1 MIRVLIVDDEPLA
14 RLGLRR
20 CLVSEQI
27 EGVVIDECGSGHA
40 AVRAIVDLAPD
51 LVFLDVQLPDIEG
64 FAVIEAVGPARMP
77 PVVFVTAHDRYAVR
91 AFEAAAVDYVLKPFR
106 KERVIAAFERARSRV
121 GAKCLAIRD
130 VGTVRLVD
138 IERITRI
145 EAADNYVVVHAD
157 RESIVWRQTLA
168 SAAARLAGARFVRIH
183 RSTLVNAR
191 RIREVQAIGSGDCR
205 VLLDDGT
212 ALTASRR
219 FRVELEAALGLSGS
233 G

>member
-1 MIRVLIVDDEPLA
+1 MLIVDDEPLA

-20 CLVSEQI
+20 CLVDEP
-27 EGVVIDECGSGHA
+27 GVAIDECGSGHG
-40 AVRAIVDLAPD
+40 AVRSIVDLAPD
-51 LVFLDVQLPDIEG
+51 LVFLDVQLPDLEG
-64 FAVIEAVGPARMP
+64 FAVIEAVGPDRMP

-106 KERVIAAFERARSRV
+106 RERVIAAFARARSRV
-121 GAKCLAIRD
+121 GAGATCLAIRD
-130 VGTVRLVD
+130 VGMVRLVEID
-138 IERITRI
+138 RITRI

-191 RIREVQAIGSGDCR
+191 RIREVQSIGSGDCR

-219 FRVELEAALGLSGS
+219 FRVELEAALGVSASG
-233 G
+233 